1 MIQTFID
8 TNECANTNTNTMN
21 INYPIRL
28 QKIINSFP
36 FAKPVLLL
44 GLLGAFGTF
53 LLIVRIIYSREFTFA
68 FLVWNLFLAIIPYF
82 FASMLWIKYRGQKL
96 SWSAYVLFA
105 LWLLFFPNA
114 PYIIT
119 DFIHL
124 RPRGIVPLWYDLL
137 LISSF
142 AWDGMLVGLIS
153 LRIIHI
159 FIKEK
164 GHTLIARIVV
174 FVTLGMG
181 SFGVYL
187 GRYLRWNSWDV
198 LIHPQDLFHDI
209 IGRVVNPFQHPRT
222 YTMTIILW
230 VFLFLLYVILKNI
243 NNEKWQPT
251 D

>member
-1 MIQTFID
+1 M
-8 TNECANTNTNTMN
+8 NTH
-21 INYPIRL
+21 YLIRL
-28 QKIINSFP
+28 RKTINHIP

-82 FASMLWIKYRGQKL
+82 FAATLMMKYRGQKL
-96 SWSAYVLFA
+96 SKGVYILFA

-124 RPRGIVPLWYDLL
+124 RPRGIVPLWYDLI

-142 AWDGMLVGLIS
+142 AWDGIIVGLIS

-159 FIKEK
+159 FIKER
-164 GHTLIARIVV
+164 GHKFIARCVV
-174 FVTLGMG
+174 VVAIGMG
-181 SFGVYL
+181 SFGIYI

-198 LIHPQDLFHDI
+198 LAHPQALFYDI
-209 IGRVVNPFQHPRT
+209 IGRLTNPFQHPRA
-222 YTMTIILW
+222 YTMTVILW
-230 VFLFLLYVILKNI
+230 IFLFLLYIILKNI
-243 NNEKWQPT
+243 NNEKWRQT